1 MVEPLPL
8 WRNTLK
14 SVQATDQLLWT
25 SRLAQWAAA
34 RTTMKLT
41 LSNIIGPV
49 TYTFNMSQF
58 DMLLK
63 TCLTTEVKMVA
74 AAQISNAWA
83 ASAMASP
90 MIVLPGCSLGAPTP
104 ATTWS
109 AVVAIID
116 PPSVMMA
123 KMQLMQGLMQADAVE
138 DGYLSKMAEAFRQAF
153 LTLSFTL
160 TGMNCLPIPT
170 PLVSPFTKTA

>member
-14 SVQATDQLLWT
+14 SLQATDQLLWT

-34 RTTMKLT
+34 RTTMKLS
-41 LSNIIGPV
+41 LSNIVGPV
-49 TYTFNMSQF
+49 TYTFNMGQF
-58 DMLLK
+58 DALLK
-63 TCLTTEVKMVA
+63 TCLTTDQKVAA

-83 ASAMASP
+83 AAAMSSP
-90 MIVLPGCSLGAPTP
+90 MLVLPGSSLGVPSP

-109 AVVAIID
+109 AVAAVID

-123 KMQLMQGLMQADAVE
+123 KMQLMQGLLAAEAVE

-153 LTLSFTL
+153 LSLSFTV
-160 TGMNCLPIPT
+160 TGMNSLPIPT
-170 PLVSPFTKTA
+170 PLLSPFTKTA

>member
-14 SVQATDQLLWT
+14 SVPFTDQMLWT
-25 SRLAQWAAA
+25 SRLAQWAAT

-41 LSNIIGPV
+41 LSNIVGPV
-49 TYTFNMSQF
+49 VYTFNMGQF

-63 TCLTTEVKMVA
+63 TCLTTEVKVVA

-83 ASAMASP
+83 AAAMSSP
-90 MIVLPGCSLGAPTP
+90 MLVLPGASLGVPTP

-123 KMQLMQGLMQADAVE
+123 KMQLMQGLIQAEGVE

-153 LTLSFTL
+153 LTLSFSL

-170 PLVSPFTKTA
+170 PLASPFTKTA